1 MNVWIQLDEDLGK
14 AVCSIRDD
22 GISFQ
27 VQARLSETGQKGFG
41 LIGIQERKR
50 DRRHIADHIAAR
62 FGNHAA
68 NCCSQGEFTCQ
79 LESCSLMTMSSC
91 GKA

>member
-41 LIGIQERKR
+41 LIGIQERLSAIGGTLQITSQPDSGTTLLIVVPKENSHANSSR
-50 DRRHIADHIAAR
+50 AR
-62 FGNHAA
+62 
-68 NCCSQGEFTCQ
+68 
-79 LESCSLMTMSSC
+79 
-91 GKA
+91 